1 MGVYVM
7 ALTPL
12 DISNK
17 EFSKALRGYDID
29 QVNEFLDHVIKDFEA
44 LIKEN
49 KQLQDKIASLEDKAS
64 HFTKLEE
71 NLTKS
76 IMVAQETSEEVR
88 TNAKKEAKLIIREAE
103 KNADRI
109 INEAVMK
116 AHKAQMDVEELKK
129 QAKMYRA
136 RLRSLIEAQLELVE
150 SDDWDELNQITRS
163 IESE

>member
-49 KQLQDKIASLEDKAS
+49 KQLQEKIASLEDKAS
-64 HFTKLEE
+64 HFTKMEE

-150 SDDWDELNQITRS
+150 SDDWDELNQITKT
-163 IESE
+163 IDSE